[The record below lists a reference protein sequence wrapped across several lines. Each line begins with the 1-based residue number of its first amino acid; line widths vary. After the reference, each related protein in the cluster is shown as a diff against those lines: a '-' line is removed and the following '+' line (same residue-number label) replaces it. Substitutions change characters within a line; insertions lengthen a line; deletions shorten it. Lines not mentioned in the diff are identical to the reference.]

1 MPNPLGHVWTLFWRD
16 FRARLRDRS
25 AIVLAIL
32 APAAL
37 ITVLSFMVA
46 GPDVQQIPVGI
57 VTADA
62 PVSTALEQGPLASLQ
77 DDDTLTVTAYDDEAT
92 LRAAV
97 TDGDVEAGIV
107 VAADGRSVTVL
118 SEPGSPVAGAIAE
131 AVSRSTAL
139 TVDGVGQAVVA
150 SQTLG
155 GSGDPQALAQ
165 QLVEAPSPA
174 QVVEATEGADAIDPK
189 TQVAAGMATFFL
201 FFTVQFGVLGLLEE
215 RRERTLARILAA
227 PVAPWQ
233 VLMSKILVSLA
244 LGLVSMVFMVGFSS
258 LLLGADWGN
267 PLGVGLLV
275 LSGVLAAVAT
285 VSLVA
290 GLARNPEQAGAIQA
304 MVALVLGILGGSFF
318 SMARVGGA
326 ASVVTK
332 LTPHFWF
339 NEGLVRMTGGQGWT
353 AVAGPVGALL
363 LFAVVVGVPGLVLA
377 RRTVRP

>member
-1 MPNPLGHVWTLFWRD
+1 MASPAAHVWTLFWRD

-25 AIVLAIL
+25 AIVMALL

-37 ITVLSFMVA
+37 VTVLSFLVA
-46 GPDVQQIPVGI
+46 GPDVQQIPVGL
-57 VTADA
+57 VSADA
-62 PVSTALEQGPLASLQ
+62 PVSDALEQGPLASLQ
-77 DDDTLTVTAYDDEAT
+77 DDDTLAVTSYDDEAA
-92 LRAAV
+92 LRDAI
-97 TDGDVEAGIV
+97 DNGDESAGIV
-107 VAADGRSVTVL
+107 VADDGRRVTVL
-118 SEPGSPVAGAIAE
+118 TDPGSPVAGAIAE

-150 SQTLG
+150 SRALG

-165 QLVEAPSPA
+165 QLTAAPSPA
-174 QVVEATEGADAIDPK
+174 EVVDATKGADAIDPK
-189 TQVAAGMATFFL
+189 TQLAAGMATFFL

-233 VLMSKILVSLA
+233 VLVSKVLVSLA
-244 LGLVSMVFMVGFSS
+244 LGLASMVFMVGFST
-258 LLLGADWGN
+258 LLLGAEWGN

-304 MVALVLGILGGSFF
+304 MVALVLGIVGGSFF
-318 SMARVGGA
+318 SMARVGGV
-326 ASVVTK
+326 ASVATK
-332 LTPHFWF
+332 LTPHYWF
-339 NEGLVRMTGGQGWT
+339 NEGLVRMTGGQDWT

-377 RRTVRP
+377 GRTVRA